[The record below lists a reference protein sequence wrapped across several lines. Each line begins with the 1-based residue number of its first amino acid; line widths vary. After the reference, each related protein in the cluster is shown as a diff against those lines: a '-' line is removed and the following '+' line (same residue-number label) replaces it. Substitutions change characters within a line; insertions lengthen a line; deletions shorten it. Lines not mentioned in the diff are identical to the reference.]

1 MINNIKRILAGVVS
15 VSLILNCNIPM
26 TIYGND
32 LTNSN
37 TIDVT
42 TQNEVLG
49 NPLENNDSVIL
60 SNEDVMTDDIT
71 KWTIT
76 KEGGKITLENDE
88 KGQYIR
94 LHSAT
99 TDAETRFS
107 PKISEAA
114 SGIYLQDSVITFE
127 YEMNVPSN
135 GSISNSALLKLI
147 FDATDESKKE
157 DSKSGTWFPSLVVDY
172 NENMIRTYKSPAK
185 GDKSLL
191 YNADDTDVLGRWV
204 KISGAINMKT
214 GIVTVS
220 KEDGSTVTVDM
231 HVPPGW
237 GGDDIYYAW
246 AKYMYTKQITFNIK
260 AKKAEGCD
268 VLLRNVSLKRLSNT
282 LGVSDCSFNDN
293 DYYVDTQNIKLTF
306 NDKVSEDGLRS
317 ALYIADENGNKVEN
331 AVKSIVISDGVNAHI
346 TLNKLKNYTKY
357 SLNVNGLRAIN
368 YRSMKEDFVR
378 RFTTKKG
385 SDVFVD
391 IKDTE
396 AQLNTYGKPL
406 LETDKLSYKVVVKN
420 DSQSEKDICI
430 ALGVF
435 GEQNE
440 LLKIKY
446 ENIKVASPKT
456 VKEIILDQIPLGAKC
471 IKIFAFNK
479 NNNEISTLLHE
490 PDLLQEYETLKYE
503 VDTSKTLPE
512 FYTGII
518 DSQNS
523 IVGVGGKTTETT
535 GINTIILLDGKN
547 TPLSSASEKTAALGY
562 AMVNSDGTYNC
573 TFKFNGKSGQYSTY
587 VITDNG
593 AYSQSFDYMK
603 DVDLVNNYI
612 KKIADG
618 SIEKD
623 DIFEKTVEFNAGLGI
638 DFVNNFL
645 SERDKKLLEKRVRE
659 RRNTLLG
666 PENAD
671 YIRQYSDIIDNLMNE
686 IKFLNELYKISYYG
700 MIEEKLRDGIAF
712 TGIDFVNYDKLK
724 SSQKA
729 YVTES
734 MLGKAFDDGDEVK
747 TFFDEYVI
755 KAGKINET
763 GGSGSGGG
771 GGDSHGSSGGS
782 GSGTV
787 SYTREDNE
795 YDEKEKVTVFSDMG
809 SHKWALEAVESLARK
824 GIINGTEE
832 NIFDPEA
839 NVTREEFVKMIVS
852 AAKIPTRNLTSDF
865 LDIEENA
872 WYSPYVA
879 AAKNS
884 KIINGIDDRK
894 FGVGLYISREDM
906 AVMIH
911 NTFSLKSY
919 KFTKTYNSFLDMD
932 KISDYANKA
941 VAELAGEGVIKGLTD
956 NTFNPKGCATRAE
969 AAVLIYALE
978 GRIN

>member
-378 RFTTKKG
+378 SFTTKKG

-645 SERDKKLLEKRVRE
+645 SERDKKLLEKRVSE
-659 RRNTLLG
+659 RRNTLFG

-671 YIRQYSDIIDNLMNE
+671 YIIKYSYIIYNFMN
-686 IKFLNELYKISYYG
+686 
-700 MIEEKLRDGIAF
+700 
-712 TGIDFVNYDKLK
+712 
-724 SSQKA
+724 
-729 YVTES
+729 
-734 MLGKAFDDGDEVK
+734 
-747 TFFDEYVI
+747 
-755 KAGKINET
+755 
-763 GGSGSGGG
+763 
-771 GGDSHGSSGGS
+771 
-782 GSGTV
+782 
-787 SYTREDNE
+787 
-795 YDEKEKVTVFSDMG
+795 
-809 SHKWALEAVESLARK
+809 
-824 GIINGTEE
+824 
-832 NIFDPEA
+832 
-839 NVTREEFVKMIVS
+839 
-852 AAKIPTRNLTSDF
+852 
-865 LDIEENA
+865 
-872 WYSPYVA
+872 
-879 AAKNS
+879 
-884 KIINGIDDRK
+884 
-894 FGVGLYISREDM
+894 
-906 AVMIH
+906 
-911 NTFSLKSY
+911 
-919 KFTKTYNSFLDMD
+919 
-932 KISDYANKA
+932 
-941 VAELAGEGVIKGLTD
+941 
-956 NTFNPKGCATRAE
+956 
-969 AAVLIYALE
+969 
-978 GRIN
+978 